1 MNKRFIGLLCTLLA
15 LAFSPSLANEGFIVE
30 TLQKGNG
37 DPALT
42 GQQISVHYEGK
53 LQDGTVFDASRPRGQ
68 PFSFILGKGQVIKGW
83 DLGVEGMVVGEIRR
97 LTIPPK
103 MGYGANGAGEVIPPN
118 ATLIFEVELL
128 AVSKPLTLGQMNSN
142 ELLDAQSKGAVIID
156 IRREDEWIKTGII
169 EGAETITAFSKTG
182 HLHQDFQQKFLSLVP
197 SLKTPV
203 VLYCRTGNRTTKLG
217 NVLVSQLG
225 YSNLSHLSKGIT
237 GWTDDGLK
245 SVPYAGQ

>member
-1 MNKRFIGLLCTLLA
+1 ML
-15 LAFSPSLANEGFIVE
+15 
-30 TLQKGNG
+30 
-37 DPALT
+37 
-42 GQQISVHYEGK
+42 
-53 LQDGTVFDASRPRGQ
+53 
-68 PFSFILGKGQVIKGW
+68 
-83 DLGVEGMVVGEIRR
+83 VGEIRR
-97 LTIPPK
+97 LTIPPE
-103 MGYGANGAGEVIPPN
+103 MGYGANGAGEVIPPD

-128 AVSKPLTLGQMNSN
+128 AVTEPLTLGQMNSN

-169 EGAETITAFSKTG
+169 DGAETITAFSKTG

-217 NVLVSQLG
+217 NALVSQLG

-245 SVPYAGQ
+245 SAPYAGR